1 MATNLLQKTAH
12 VAVGLPVSAAKSMME
27 KAREVR
33 AELVKSGDKLG
44 ADLHTRFEQWVDE
57 GEKLVDSLISAG
69 SENVDK
75 VVDLTHRT
83 EERAGKTAENV
94 RARAQSTATRT
105 AETARAVAKG
115 FTEPRIDVTE
125 INGIGPA
132 TAKKLAKAGVT
143 TISGLLE
150 RTDTLRDTETLAE
163 QTGIPAS
170 QLKEWQQKADL
181 TRIKG
186 VGHEYQTLL
195 QAAKIGTIEALASIT
210 IPELEK
216 RFAYLGTIGFDQIP
230 SSDVAK
236 EWIAQAKKLVG

>member
-12 VAVGLPVSAAKSMME
+12 VAVGFPITAAKSMLE

-33 AELVKSGDKLG
+33 AELSKSGDKLS
-44 ADLHTRFEQWVDE
+44 ADLHTRFEQWVEE
-57 GEKLVDSLISAG
+57 GEKLVDSLMSAG
-69 SENVDK
+69 SENVEK

-83 EERAGKTAENV
+83 EERAQKTVESV
-94 RARAQSTATRT
+94 KARAESTATMT

-115 FTEPRIDVTE
+115 VTEPRVDVTE

-150 RTDTLRDTETLAE
+150 RTETQKDIASLAD
-163 QTGIPAS
+163 QTGISADV
-170 QLKEWQQKADL
+170 LKEWQSKADL

-186 VGHEYQTLL
+186 VGAEYQTLL
-195 QAAKIGTIEALASIT
+195 QAAKIGTIEAMASMT
-210 IPELEK
+210 KPELEK
-216 RFAYLGTIGFDQIP
+216 RFAHLETLGFDQIP
-230 SSDVAK
+230 SAEVAK
-236 EWIAQAKKLVG
+236 DWIAQAKKLVG